1 MKKYLFAILSVF
13 CFLITANTAQA
24 KKEVVIFSQPCQ
36 FCEKMKEALNNGI
49 IAANPDI
56 EFTILDIQDEKNY
69 RLLNTFAANYGLSGN
84 IGLPILFIGENYMMG
99 WGPNAPQE
107 LQNYIE
113 IFKKE
118 TITRIPTKVMLQQ

>member
-1 MKKYLFAILSVF
+1 MKKYLFAILSAF
-13 CFLITANTAQA
+13 CFLTIAHTAQA
-24 KKEVVIFSQPCQ
+24 KKEVVISQPCQ

-56 EFTILDIQDEKNY
+56 EFTILDIQDEKN
-69 RLLNTFAANYGLSGN
+69 RNLLNTFAANYGLEGN

-99 WGPNAPQE
+99 WGPSAPQD
-107 LQNYIE
+107 LQNLIE

-118 TITRIPTKVMLQQ
+118 TVTRIPTKVMLQ